1 MRNIEHDISGVRNLI
16 KGLASPNTPACVES
30 FSTGL
35 SQLDANLGGGLRRE
49 AVHEIFAADT
59 RQAQAADGFALGLV
73 LRSQPK
79 NLVWV
84 MQTRSFSE
92 SGVPY
97 GPGVEDWGLETKSL
111 VLVTVKDAA
120 HLLSAGEE
128 TLASGAADAVLL
140 SAWGDGP
147 AFTLTASRRLALAA
161 SKGRSTGFFVRAAAQ
176 PAPSAAETR
185 WRVRTAPSIP
195 LEAQAPGLSALAV
208 ELLRTRSGAPSS
220 EWIVEWDR
228 EARTFG
234 STPTPRGLVS
244 LPADRAKGA
253 GQGRRRAA

>member
-1 MRNIEHDISGVRNLI
+1 MQNTERDVSGVSNLT
-16 KGLASPNTPACVES
+16 KSLRSPNVSACSET

-35 SQLDANLGGGLRRE
+35 SELDAHLGGGIRRE
-49 AVHEIFAADT
+49 AVHEFFAADT
-59 RQAQAADGFALGLV
+59 RQVQAADGFALGLV

-92 SGVPY
+92 AGVPY
-97 GPGVEDWGLETKSL
+97 GPGVEDWGLEIRSL
-111 VLVTVKDAA
+111 VLVTVRDPA

-128 TLASGAADAVLL
+128 ALASGAADAVLL

-161 SKGRSTGFFVRAAAQ
+161 SRGRSTGFFVRAAAQ
-176 PAPSAAETR
+176 PAPSAADTR
-185 WRVRTAPSIP
+185 WRVRASSSTP
-195 LEAQAPGLSALAV
+195 LAAQAPGSSALAV
-208 ELLRTRSGAPSS
+208 ELLRTRSGAPSG

-234 STPTPRGLVS
+234 PASAPRGLVS
-244 LPADRAKGA
+244 LPADRAKKA
-253 GQGRRRAA
+253 GQGHRRAA

>member
-1 MRNIEHDISGVRNLI
+1 MQNKKRDISGVRNLTESL
-16 KGLASPNTPACVES
+16 GSPNISVCSET

-35 SQLDANLGGGLRRE
+35 SELDVHLGGGLRRE

-59 RQAQAADGFALGLV
+59 RQTQAADGFALGLV

-84 MQTRSFSE
+84 VQTRSFSE

-128 TLASGAADAVLL
+128 ALASGAADAVLL

-176 PAPSAAETR
+176 PAPSASDTR
-185 WRVRTAPSIP
+185 WRVRAAPSTP
-195 LEAQAPGLSALAV
+195 LAAQAPGHSALGV
-208 ELLRTRSGAPSS
+208 ELLRTRSGVPSG
-220 EWIVEWDR
+220 EWIMVWDR
-228 EARTFG
+228 EAGTFATA
-234 STPTPRGLVS
+234 SASRSLVS